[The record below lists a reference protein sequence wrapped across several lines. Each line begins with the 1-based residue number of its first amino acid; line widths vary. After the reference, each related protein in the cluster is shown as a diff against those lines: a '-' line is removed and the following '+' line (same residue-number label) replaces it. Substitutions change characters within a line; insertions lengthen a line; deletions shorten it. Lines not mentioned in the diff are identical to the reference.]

1 MTIMHLSDNRT
12 MKRTALYILM
22 ALVLPFV
29 SCQKD
34 LVPDPDQQQDLEGIV
49 LTLKC
54 QEPERNTRAGTSGT
68 KPGIAAWNENKLR
81 VLDIYFYRQGA
92 TGSNA
97 VKHVRHLSG
106 ADDRVT
112 VPVNVTDAEIEN
124 IAPRATT
131 NNFYVYVLANYP
143 DTTALNNLTNTSLTH
158 LKELTLNT
166 DFVSNHLQ
174 NSFVMDGEV
183 QASIESRTRR
193 LVARAEVDLK
203 RVAAKIT
210 VHINIPDTITVKHLV
225 VAGGDTA
232 EVIEH
237 WKANTSEM
245 KVYLVNGVRTAVVGA
260 TPQDN
265 PTYFTYRGNM
275 LTFSRSE
282 AVVDTPYVWI
292 CDPMYM
298 YPQHW
303 EFGSETPPNMEPTLK
318 LQLPWTRIAEH
329 GLSAVKKQF
338 YYKILVPND
347 ARGGDYLR
355 TFVRNNWYK
364 FKIDIGILGSETDEA
379 SIDLTGHYYVEE
391 WQDKEVVIKHA
402 EIGHARYLSVE
413 QDSLVLS
420 NEPSVSVLY
429 TSSHPVVLKD
439 IVVTKPYYGN
449 SNTYTDGTGSL
460 SVRTD
465 NAGTYYAAGTKYIQ
479 YDSTARAARNGGT
492 DWLKVEGT
500 HVIFSHTL
508 DNEIT
513 SDSFDTS
520 PYTISF
526 TVIQKDQRN
535 DANTAYQHR
544 VTIVQRP
551 AIYITSAKSNGK
563 AFVNNS
569 TATSG
574 ITDNSGNNIGSVV
587 DPSGVNG
594 SGDNNNQNQ
603 YTIYVSVLPAASS
616 YMIGDPRTDGSTAIV
631 TTLNNLNDSS
641 IYRPT
646 AENTQSVIAPA
657 VKIAS
662 SYGKTNA
669 LWYENARTKCAAYQ
683 ENGYPAGRWRLPTAA
698 EIEFFVTLSEQGV
711 IPSLFSPGDS
721 GSRTYNGRSY
731 YEYSYYWAGG
741 YHAYG
746 GDGFTDMNGRT
757 EVSSNNQSYFFSTT
771 HPYNNTTRT
780 YNLHAVFT
788 RCVYDVWYWG
798 DEQDSAHMTTWG
810 GYQTKK

>member
-1 MTIMHLSDNRT
+1 
-12 MKRTALYILM
+12 M

-34 LVPDPDQQQDLEGIV
+34 LVPDTDQQQDLEGIV

-210 VHINIPDTITVKHLV
+210 VHINIPDTIEVRHLV

-237 WKANTSEM
+237 WKANTNEM

-318 LQLPWTRIAEH
+318 LQLPWTRVAEH
-329 GLSAVKKQF
+329 GLSQVKKQF

-379 SIDLTGHYYVEE
+379 SIDLTGHYYIEE

-413 QDSLVLS
+413 QDYFDLNNEVDLS
-420 NEPSVSVLY
+420 VFF
-429 TSSHPVVLKD
+429 TSSHPVVLD
-439 IVVTKPYYGN
+439 SIVVTKPFYG
-449 SNTYTDGTGSL
+449 SGSTYTDEVGSITPQGTTG
-460 SVRTD
+460 
-465 NAGTYYAAGTKYIQ
+465 AKYISYTEAQ
-479 YDSTARAARNGGT
+479 RKARNNNE
-492 DWLKVEGT
+492 DWLKVVGS
-500 HVIFSHTL
+500 HVVFHHELNNNLSS
-508 DNEIT
+508 NYM
-513 SDSFDTS
+513 DTT

-526 TVIQKDQRN
+526 IVIQKDQLSVSG
-535 DANTAYQHR
+535 TSYKQR
-544 VTIVQRP
+544 VTITQYP
-551 AIYITSAKSNGK
+551 AIYIKPEENYDFSADGDGYNNHHGYVYVNGESGRTSATGTNGYNYSGGLS
-563 AFVNNS
+563 NNS
-569 TATSG
+569 RA
-574 ITDNSGNNIGSVV
+574 
-587 DPSGVNG
+587 
-594 SGDNNNQNQ
+594 DNNNPDLYSIHVTVLDDDQ
-603 YTIYVSVLPAASS
+603 YV
-616 YMIGDPRTDGSTAIV
+616 IGDPRSDEVNNYTGGNPAWVTAGGK
-631 TTLNNLNDSS
+631 TLT
-641 IYRPT
+641 YYYP
-646 AENTQSVIAPA
+646 AEYSARTKPMIAP
-657 VKIAS
+657 VVRVAS
-662 SYGKTNA
+662 SYGKTSAMNF
-669 LWYENARTKCAAYQ
+669 ENAHRRCASYQ
-683 ENGYPAGRWRLPTAA
+683 EDGFPAGRWRLPTYS
-698 EIEFFVTLSEQGV
+698 EIRFILTLSDRGV
-711 IPSLFSPGDS
+711 LPKLFQPE
-721 GSRTYNGRSY
+721 TNNGY
-731 YEYSYYWAGG
+731 WCANGAVYSASAG
-741 YHAYG
+741 ATLQ
-746 GDGFTDMNGRT
+746 FTETITG
-757 EVSSNNQSYFFSTT
+757 
-771 HPYNNTTRT
+771 NTTRS
-780 YNLHAVFT
+780 V
-788 RCVYDVWYWG
+788 RCVYDEWYWG
-798 DEQDSAHMTTWG
+798 NDRVNRTTFTWG
-810 GYQTKK
+810 DQERN

>member
-1 MTIMHLSDNRT
+1 
-12 MKRTALYILM
+12 MKRTAIYILM

-34 LVPDPDQQQDLEGIV
+34 LVPDPGQEQDLEGIV
-49 LTLKC
+49 LTMKC
-54 QEPERNTRAGTSGT
+54 QEPDLSSRAGTHGT

-81 VLDIYFYRQGA
+81 VLDIYFYRDGA

-106 ADDRVT
+106 ADNSVT
-112 VPVNVTDAEIEN
+112 VPVNVTDVDIEN
-124 IAPRATT
+124 IAPRAVT
-131 NNFYVYVLANYP
+131 NHFIVYVLANYP
-143 DTTALNNLTNTSLTH
+143 DTTELNNLTNTSLTH
-158 LKELTLNT
+158 LKELSLNT

-174 NSFVMDGEV
+174 NSFVMDGEI

-193 LVARAEVDLK
+193 LVARAEVMLK

-210 VHINIPDTITVKHLV
+210 VHINIPDTIAVQHV
-225 VAGGDTA
+225 IVAGEDTA
-232 EVIEH
+232 IVIEH
-237 WKANTSEM
+237 WKPALNEM
-245 KVYLVNGVRTAVVGA
+245 KVYLVNGVRNAVVGA
-260 TPQDN
+260 TPLDN
-265 PTYFTYRGNM
+265 PTYFTYRNNM
-275 LTFSRSE
+275 LTFSRSSAPE
-282 AVVDTPYVWI
+282 DAAYVWV

-303 EFGSETPPNMEPTLK
+303 EFGSETPPEMEPTLK
-318 LQLPWTRIAEH
+318 LQLPWTRVPENGLAE
-329 GLSAVKKQF
+329 VKKQF

-355 TFVRNNWYK
+355 SFVRNNWYK

-379 SIDLTGHYYVEE
+379 SIDLSGHYYVEE

-420 NEPSVSVLY
+420 NENSVQVLY

-449 SNTYTDGTGSL
+449 ANTYTDGTGSL
-460 SVRTD
+460 AVLTD
-465 NAGTYYAAGTKYIQ
+465 NAGTYYTAGMKYVQ
-479 YDSTARAARNGGT
+479 YDSTARADRNSGQ
-492 DWLKVEGT
+492 DWIKIEGT
-500 HVIFSHTL
+500 HVVFSHTL

-513 SDSFDTS
+513 SSSFDTS

-544 VTIVQRP
+544 VTIVQKP
-551 AIYITSAKSNGK
+551 AIYITRAQSNGK

-569 TATSG
+569 TSTSG

-587 DPSGVNG
+587 NPSGVNG

-603 YTIYVSVLPAASS
+603 YTIYLSVLPATSP

-631 TTLNNLNDSS
+631 TTLDNLNSAAN
-641 IYRPT
+641 YRPT
-646 AENTQSVIAPA
+646 ADSTQRVIAPV

-669 LWYENARTKCAAYQ
+669 LWYENAQTRCAAYQ

-711 IPSLFSPGDS
+711 IPSLFSPGS
-721 GSRTYNGRSY
+721 GTLTSGWTTTYY
-731 YEYSYYWAGG
+731 YSYYWAGG
-741 YHAYG
+741 NQAYHG
-746 GDGFTDMNGRT
+746 EGFSDMTGRT
-757 EVSSNNQSYFFSTT
+757 HEDWNNQSYSYTQRFGNRDYS
-771 HPYNNTTRT
+771 HHSVY
-780 YNLHAVFT
+780 T

-798 DEQDSAHMTTWG
+798 DGQDTEHMTSWG
-810 GYQTKK
+810 GFQTTK